1 MSMEVEN
8 QIAQSRE
15 TLRSRIFAKH
25 KLGRNSN
32 FLYKVGTWAFYSK
45 DGELEEYIKYDVNGK
60 EVKK

>member
-1 MSMEVEN
+1 
-8 QIAQSRE
+8 
-15 TLRSRIFAKH
+15 LRSRIFAKH